1 MDFAELNWI
10 AILVSAGSAFALGGL
25 WYGPLFGKSWQ
36 RRVGLSDEALAEA
49 NMALVFGVSFLLTLV
64 ISVGLAVVI
73 PLLFP
78 SPGLIS
84 GLLTG
89 IELAFVF
96 VLTSFGINYLFA
108 RRSMALFGIDVGY
121 LVCMFALM
129 GAILGA
135 WS

>member
-64 ISVGLAVVI
+64 ISVGLALRGAGSFSADRV
-73 PLLFP
+73 LQLR
-78 SPGLIS
+78 
-84 GLLTG
+84 
-89 IELAFVF
+89 LA
-96 VLTSFGINYLFA
+96 SQANFG
-108 RRSMALFGIDVGY
+108 RG
-121 LVCMFALM
+121 
-129 GAILGA
+129 
-135 WS
+135 